1 MACTDYFGWNTNLKS
16 VFILLAKFCQKNEM
30 KKLKWKKKN
39 SGNEVILGGEVSIFF
54 AKRGK

>member
-16 VFILLAKFCQKNEM
+16 AFILLAKFCLKIWNEKNE
-30 KKLKWKKKN
+30 KK
-39 SGNEVILGGEVSIFF
+39 SGNEVILCGEVSIFF